1 MHDKAA
7 STTLDMFANILDDI
21 SDICETYRNND
32 ITSHGHSILSNI
44 RNFMSDRAQTNIA
57 FTELLQNYRTEIMPT
72 FLQNWNELTI
82 GEQTSTVKVNNFF
95 CGLHLLVNFAE
106 CLSPILLQFERM
118 QEKETVIPETSDDE
132 DRPDIQIYAF
142 DAKTI
147 SFLRF
152 CGKCFGRGVDEKS
165 GCYSAFKT
173 YCQRENENVMF
184 VDFRGN
190 RFNIIFLMGQ
200 IAFYQHERIKAFF
213 EIVHGANNKLHKLT
227 LQLVKK
233 QYILACCKVLGLI
246 SKLITA
252 PLWRLIESNMHVLDM
267 NTNYLSLL
275 TYLDRMSKDSTDF
288 ITGEEFPFP
297 RELVEKDKMLE
308 KLVQANEGIDDK
320 ACAFAQLAFRGL
332 HQVLAKAMKEQLP
345 GGAYFSHTEYIRD
358 QTKSVIPHNKIPE
371 RVFGILDFFLRYRPN
386 ASTICNDA
394 FLMFVFN
401 KTSDWLEALP
411 VDERNRMLE
420 DSIKEGRQ
428 IRTKYQERLKEIEN
442 KRKEKL
448 REKQIALER
457 KQKAAIK
464 TKTKHTS
471 DVIYYGLWQRPD
483 EVDDILNEITSVT
496 EKRKA
501 LISQIRFRQKVLKQV
516 VVDKKLYFVSEKG
529 KALSLEKLKSNVIKL
544 IVDATEGPS
553 EERVAR
559 DVPLFVGKKVLHT
572 FKEGKWNGRVLSVVK
587 GFPEFYNIVYDCD
600 LDESTATIS
609 SATAIY
615 TYKRKQEY
623 RDGNLEILPEAVR

>member
-1 MHDKAA
+1 
-7 STTLDMFANILDDI
+7 
-21 SDICETYRNND
+21 
-32 ITSHGHSILSNI
+32 
-44 RNFMSDRAQTNIA
+44 
-57 FTELLQNYRTEIMPT
+57 
-72 FLQNWNELTI
+72 
-82 GEQTSTVKVNNFF
+82 
-95 CGLHLLVNFAE
+95 
-106 CLSPILLQFERM
+106 
-118 QEKETVIPETSDDE
+118 
-132 DRPDIQIYAF
+132 
-142 DAKTI
+142 
-147 SFLRF
+147 
-152 CGKCFGRGVDEKS
+152 
-165 GCYSAFKT
+165 
-173 YCQRENENVMF
+173 
-184 VDFRGN
+184 
-190 RFNIIFLMGQ
+190 
-200 IAFYQHERIKAFF
+200 
-213 EIVHGANNKLHKLT
+213 
-227 LQLVKK
+227 
-233 QYILACCKVLGLI
+233 
-246 SKLITA
+246 
-252 PLWRLIESNMHVLDM
+252 
-267 NTNYLSLL
+267 
-275 TYLDRMSKDSTDF
+275 
-288 ITGEEFPFP
+288 
-297 RELVEKDKMLE
+297 
-308 KLVQANEGIDDK
+308 
-320 ACAFAQLAFRGL
+320 
-332 HQVLAKAMKEQLP
+332 
-345 GGAYFSHTEYIRD
+345 
-358 QTKSVIPHNKIPE
+358 
-371 RVFGILDFFLRYRPN
+371 
-386 ASTICNDA
+386 
-394 FLMFVFN
+394 MFVFN

-483 EVDDILNEITSVT
+483 EVDDIYEITSVT

-529 KALSLEKLKSNVIKL
+529 KALPLEKLKSNVIKL

-615 TYKRKQEY
+615 TYKLKQEY
-623 RDGNLEILPEAVR
+623 RDGNLEILPEADITQN